1 MTDPS
6 PGYLSITTTKR
17 RRYLW
22 CAWWSGAP
30 TRSPYRKPDAFSGG
44 ARTPEEARRAAERA
58 AGRPLQDVE
67 PLWARAWIRIQA
79 GLPPFPEKKARPRP
93 EEPPPGRSRRARRPD
108 LPAGVDAVACPFS
121 MLGLPPT
128 ASAPEIKRAFRRL
141 ALETHPDQGGDPAAF
156 IRVRWAYEEAT
167 ARRDPAG
174 GPAEPAAPAA
184 SRRRA
189 R

>member
-1 MTDPS
+1 MTDAS

-22 CAWWSGAP
+22 CAWWTGAP
-30 TRSPYRKPDAFSGG
+30 TRDPYRKPDAFSGG

-108 LPAGVDAVACPFS
+108 LPAGVDPAACPFS

-128 ASAPEIKRAFRRL
+128 ASVPEIKRAFRRL

-156 IRVRWAYEEAT
+156 IRVRWAYEEAS

-174 GPAEPAAPAA
+174 APAAPAA